1 MIISLLSCGDV
12 MSESI
17 ENFLE
22 KIYIFSKD
30 KNRPIKT
37 TELARLLN
45 IKPSAVTNMAKKLHK
60 LDYVNYEPYVGIILT
75 TEGIKRAKTI
85 LDKHSTIKVFLIEC
99 LGLNNEKA
107 NEEAC
112 KLEHALSDDT
122 LQRLKLFIA
131 EYKRNKKY

>member
-1 MIISLLSCGDV
+1 

-22 KIYIFSKD
+22 KIYLFSKD

-37 TELARLLN
+37 TELAKLLN

-60 LDYVNYEPYVGIILT
+60 LNYVIYEPYVGITLT
-75 TEGIKRAKTI
+75 TKGIKRAKTI
-85 LDKHSTIKVFLIEC
+85 LDKHSTIKVFLTEC
-99 LGLNNEKA
+99 LGLNNERA

-122 LQRLKLFIA
+122 LQRLKHFMVGY
-131 EYKRNKKY
+131 EKDKKYKDK